1 MTVARALFVL
11 VMMVAIGIA
20 VVWLRTESAKV
31 ACRVQALHHEK
42 VSLEQRLW
50 AQDIELAQLRGLD
63 EIRRRASELDL
74 DVVPPA
80 AAPED
85 SAGGW

>member
-1 MTVARALFVL
+1 MTVARALLVL
-11 VMMVAIGIA
+11 AMMVAIGIA
-20 VVWLRTESAKV
+20 IVWLRTESARV
-31 ACRVQALHHEK
+31 ACRVQGLHHEK

-50 AQDIELAQLRGLD
+50 EQDIELAQLRGLD

-80 AAPED
+80 TEAH
-85 SAGGW
+85 